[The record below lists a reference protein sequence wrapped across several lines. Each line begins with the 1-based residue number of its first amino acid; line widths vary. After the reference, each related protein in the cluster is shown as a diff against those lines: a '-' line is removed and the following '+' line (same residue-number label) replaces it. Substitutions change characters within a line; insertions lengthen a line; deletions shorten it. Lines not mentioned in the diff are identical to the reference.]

1 MENRLFD
8 TFWNAYPKKVAKQK
22 AYRAFCKLSPDA
34 ETAGRMV
41 LDVERRKRTEQ
52 WRKEGGQYI
61 PYPATY
67 INDRRWE
74 DQVDVPA
81 PPTAQAQEHSY
92 NLDDFKGLV
101 NKF

>member
-1 MENRLFD
+1 MDDLFD
-8 TFWNAYPKKVAKQK
+8 TFWAAYPKKVAKDK
-22 AYRAFCKLSPDA
+22 ARRAFCKLRPDA
-34 ETAGRMV
+34 ALVDRMIA
-41 LDVERRKRTEQ
+41 DVNRRKQLPQ
-52 WRKEGGQYI
+52 WGKEGGQYI

-81 PPTAQAQEHSY
+81 PPSAPAQDHSY